1 MNFYN
6 DIAQRERDMLK
17 ELALLQGELKQM
29 YGMIIR
35 AHTTAVEGDMPDEA
49 LEEAIRRAKEARRNI
64 VQKLHTID
72 TDINTFVRDAEE
84 HLLGHLLQNEE
95 RIGDHD

>member
-6 DIAQRERDMLK
+6 GIVQRERDMLK
-17 ELALLQGELKQM
+17 ELALLQGEIKRM
-29 YGMIIR
+29 YVSIIR
-35 AHTTAVEGDMPDEA
+35 AHTTAAEGGMSDEE

-64 VQKLHTID
+64 AQKLQAIND
-72 TDINTFVRDAEE
+72 DIGTLVCDAEE